1 MLAWGGTSLDWTSSI
16 PENLRKQLRKG
27 TGRRLAYVCI
37 SVSAH
42 PQVGEKRQNW
52 RWRRGSL

>member
-1 MLAWGGTSLDWTSSI
+1 MGRNKFRLDPSI

-37 SVSAH
+37 TVSAH
-42 PQVGEKRQNW
+42 PQVGEKRQN
-52 RWRRGSL
+52 